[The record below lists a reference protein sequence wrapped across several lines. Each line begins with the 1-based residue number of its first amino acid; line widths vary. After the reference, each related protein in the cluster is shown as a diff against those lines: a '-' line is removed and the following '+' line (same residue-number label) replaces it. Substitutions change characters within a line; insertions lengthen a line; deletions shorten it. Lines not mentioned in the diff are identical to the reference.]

1 MLNIRQY
8 SHFFALFL
16 LISSCSVRADV
27 QALLQMVDYMGVDYP
42 AAVEGGQVVNEF
54 EYAEMVE
61 FAERITDEVNQL
73 GASPALE
80 DLKGISSELS
90 DAVMSKAQPFMI
102 AEQTQAIRRLLMS
115 NYDIELTPR
124 LAPDLARAEQLYMDQ
139 CASCHGE
146 TGRGDGLISANM
158 EPEPTD
164 FHDLERAMQRS
175 VFGLYNTITLGVEGT
190 SMTAWPNL
198 DDDERWALA
207 FYVGSMIED
216 QDMIDN
222 GQQAWGSEPI
232 SLTEAVTLSPAEM
245 SRVRESGDAL
255 ALWVRK
261 FPENLFAGQ
270 DSPLNMARTLLAT
283 SLQSYFDGNQRD
295 ARDQSI
301 TAYLEG
307 FELIEAPLRNVDAD
321 LMFRAEAAMIN
332 YRQGIAA
339 GIAAE
344 DLQVL
349 YDNAFKLLDETE
361 AALSGDALSPSVAFT
376 GSLIILLREGLEIIL
391 VLAAIFTFLIKSD
404 RHDALKYVHAGW
416 IAALVAGVGTWAVS
430 SYLFTISGATRE
442 ITEGLTA
449 LIAAAILMYVGFW
462 MHRNAN
468 AKRWAAYI
476 KSQLEQALDAKT
488 LWTLALVSFLAVY
501 REIFEIILF
510 YQALWAQVQVE
521 AHSAVF
527 YGAGLAI
534 VMLVLT
540 TWVIYKFGM
549 KLPLSTFFNVSA
561 VLLVALAFIFAGKG
575 IAALQEAGSIAITTI
590 PGPTIELLGIYP
602 NAQSLG
608 LQAVVLVLTFVVIF
622 YEKFLYKSEA

>member
-1 MLNIRQY
+1 MLNIRQF

-16 LISSCSVRADV
+16 LITSCSVRADV

-42 AAVEGGQVVNEF
+42 SAVEGGQIVNEF

-61 FAERITDEVNQL
+61 FAERILGEINQL
-73 GASPALE
+73 EPSPALD
-80 DLKGISSELS
+80 DLIGISSELS

-102 AEQTQAIRRLLMS
+102 AAQTQALRRLLMS

-146 TGRGDGLISANM
+146 SGRGDGPISANM
-158 EPEPTD
+158 EPAPTD

-198 DDDERWALA
+198 DDDDRWGLA
-207 FYVGSMIED
+207 FYVGSLIED
-216 QDMIDN
+216 QDMISN
-222 GQQAWGSEPI
+222 GEQAWNTQALD
-232 SLTEAVTLSPAEM
+232 LTEAVTLSPSELT
-245 SRVRESGDAL
+245 RGRENGDAL
-255 ALWVRK
+255 AFWIRK

-270 DSPLNMARTLLAT
+270 DSPLNVSRELLAA

-295 ARDQSI
+295 AQEHAI

-307 FELIEAPLRNVDAD
+307 FELIEAPLSNVDAD
-321 LMFRAEAAMIN
+321 LMRRAEAAMIG
-332 YRQGIAA
+332 YRQAIA
-339 GIAAE
+339 GGVTPE
-344 DLQVL
+344 ELQSL
-349 YDNAFKLLDETE
+349 YDNVINLLNESD

-391 VLAAIFTFLIKSD
+391 VLAAIFTFLVKSE
-404 RHDALKYVHAGW
+404 RQDALKYVHAGW

-442 ITEGLTA
+442 ITEGVTA

-488 LWTLALVSFLAVY
+488 LWTLAIVSFLAVY

-510 YQALWAQVQVE
+510 YQALWAQVNAD

-561 VLLVALAFIFAGKG
+561 VLLVLLAFIFAGKG
-575 IAALQEAGSIAITTI
+575 IAALQEAGRIASTPV
-590 PGPTIELLGIYP
+590 PGPTIDLLGIYP
-602 NAQSLG
+602 NVQALG
-608 LQAVVLVLTFVVIF
+608 LQAVVIILTLVVIF
-622 YEKFLYKSEA
+622 YEKIRPGSA